1 MDYGQYGYL
10 TTTHILRNNM
20 EVYFVR
26 HGQTDGNVARRHQ
39 HPDIELNEMGKL
51 QVARVSKLIK
61 GVKPTH
67 LITSTNK
74 RALLTAVA
82 IGRECDLIPETY
94 PNFEEMRRPDF
105 LIGKRFL
112 EWTALKYVWGWLFG
126 VEAAPMHDGESY
138 DDFLARI
145 LAAKHQLEALPNNS
159 RVVIVSHT
167 VFINFFLEHMR
178 RPHKM
183 GIVRATAR
191 FFAILRLKN
200 TAVTKVMVKDGF
212 WRIVD
217 RF

>member
-1 MDYGQYGYL
+1 MD
-10 TTTHILRNNM
+10 I
-20 EVYFVR
+20 YFVR

-39 HPDIELNEMGKL
+39 HPDITLNELGKL
-51 QVARVSKLIK
+51 QVARVAKLLK
-61 GVKPTH
+61 GTKPTH

-74 RALLTAVA
+74 RAMETAMV

-112 EWTALKYVWGWLFG
+112 EWEAFKYVIGWLFG
-126 VEAAPMHDGESY
+126 VKAAPMHDGESY

-145 LAAKHQLEALPNNS
+145 LAAKHQLESLPPNS

-167 VFINFFLEHMR
+167 VFINFFLEHMQR
-178 RPHKM
+178 HEKM
-183 GIVRATAR
+183 GLVRAIFR
-191 FFAILRLKN
+191 FLAILRLKN
-200 TAVTKVMVKDGF
+200 TAVTHIKVTGTK
-212 WRIVD
+212 WRIIE